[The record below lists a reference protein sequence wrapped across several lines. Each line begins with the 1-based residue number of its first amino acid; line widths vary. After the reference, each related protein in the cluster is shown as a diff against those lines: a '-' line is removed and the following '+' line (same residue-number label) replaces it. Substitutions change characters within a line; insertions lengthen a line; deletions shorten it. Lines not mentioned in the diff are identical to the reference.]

1 MLHSSNINITVLDKT
16 VKNCIYRLLLTDKLR
31 IFKKDY
37 LVEVLE
43 ILLSVQVIKKKRVNN
58 L

>member
-1 MLHSSNINITVLDKT
+1 MTVLDKT
-16 VKNCIYRLLLTDKLR
+16 VKNRVYRLLLTDKLR

-37 LVEVLE
+37 LVEMLE
-43 ILLSVQVIKKKRVNN
+43 VLLSIQVTEKKEANN